1 MRPNF
6 GVRNTTFENL
16 FLSSRTLPYFETLF
30 ANWRF
35 RISVLPTRPPTATHS
50 PAQQRVREWEGG
62 QLPPSPLAGSDTDK
76 KHTFACKMHT
86 IKLIAK
92 LTSTET
98 CRRNNFHVL
107 RHISFNFCFNSP
119 PWTPTHPTSHPPTN
133 KTTKE
138 SMRCCNARAVGMAR
152 RGE

>member
-16 FLSSRTLPYFETLF
+16 FLSPRTPPLFRNPVCELALP
-30 ANWRF
+30 NF
-35 RISVLPTRPPTATHS
+35 RS
-50 PAQQRVREWEGG
+50 PNSASKRHPLTSAAKGAGMGRGTG
-62 QLPPSPLAGSDTDK
+62 TPFPLAGSDTDK

-98 CRRNNFHVL
+98 CRRNDFHAL

-119 PWTPTHPTSHPPTN
+119 PWTPTHPASHPPTS